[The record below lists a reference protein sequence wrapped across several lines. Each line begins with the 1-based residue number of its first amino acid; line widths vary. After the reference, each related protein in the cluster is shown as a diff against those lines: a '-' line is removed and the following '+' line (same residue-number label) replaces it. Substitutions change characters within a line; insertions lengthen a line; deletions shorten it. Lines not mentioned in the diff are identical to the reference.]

1 MLSNNFKI
9 FLVPN
14 NEIFRSPFAPP
25 EAHQKPRQEI
35 CIYCTLQFDGEIN
48 NQRTHNKNLFA
59 SAAAEDSTYFTRH
72 ANTDEAHRR
81 RKMRCRVNNRMVTN
95 NRGSFLEYI
104 PCYTERARRD
114 SLSMKTYLRSHK
126 PTALTGATPS
136 RLKTLESN
144 VYLPILCDTL
154 QKTCN
159 NKAWCLC
166 GWEVPGTRNNTGGMS
181 EAPEAGPSK
190 RGFNISS
197 FCGCLELP
205 EPVRT
210 AYKNAILKMSPVTP
224 TNYSFDGYNMIFN
237 ASPTTPTSYSA
248 GDHHGSKTPIHFS
261 LYLFE

>member
-1 MLSNNFKI
+1 MGADMRMNQQALNRRGLQSFS
-9 FLVPN
+9 LPRHV
-14 NEIFRSPFAPP
+14 SPLNINAP
-25 EAHQKPRQEI
+25 I
-35 CIYCTLQFDGEIN
+35 
-48 NQRTHNKNLFA
+48 
-59 SAAAEDSTYFTRH
+59 
-72 ANTDEAHRR
+72 
-81 RKMRCRVNNRMVTN
+81 
-95 NRGSFLEYI
+95 
-104 PCYTERARRD
+104 
-114 SLSMKTYLRSHK
+114 
-126 PTALTGATPS
+126 GATPS

-144 VYLPILCDTL
+144 VYLPILCDTV

-166 GWEVPGTRNNTGGMS
+166 GWEVPGTHNNTGGMS

-237 ASPTTPTSYSA
+237 ASLTTPTSYSA
-248 GDHHGSKTPIHFS
+248 GDHHGSETLIHFS